1 MKQCVKAYANIFNA
15 KNEINKMIENGWCVK
30 NIVMTNGN
38 YDDGVKR
45 NPNIVTEKILVLFEK
60 EEVVPI
66 KTDEMI
72 KGLDV

>member
-1 MKQCVKAYANIFNA
+1 MKQYVKAYSDIYYAQ
-15 KNEINKMIENGWCVK
+15 NEMNKMIEKGWSVK